1 MHRAVHENVDEDPGS
16 SIFEM
21 GSAAARSSP
30 APPLVSLTPSSAV
43 RPKLIIFGVT
53 FPTIMVLDVV
63 TKRWALETLV
73 LESRELFGGLLPLTL
88 AFNKGAAFGM
98 RIGEDSRWFFIPVT
112 IVALILLG
120 ILYKQAEERDLL
132 RISAISLVVSG
143 AVGNLYD
150 RVRWDRG
157 VVDFL
162 GPVDLGFWDF
172 PIFNVADM
180 AITCGAVLLAI
191 SFWLEEQQEQALQR
205 VEERGEPEDAG
216 EPPPEAVGRRTVA
229 EPENVR

>member
-1 MHRAVHENVDEDPGS
+1 M
-16 SIFEM
+16 
-21 GSAAARSSP
+21 
-30 APPLVSLTPSSAV
+30 
-43 RPKLIIFGVT
+43 RPKLLIFGLT

-73 LESRELFGGLLPLTL
+73 SQSRELFGGLLPLTL
-88 AFNKGAAFGM
+88 AYNKGAAFGM

-112 IVALILLG
+112 IVALVLLG

-132 RISAISLVVSG
+132 RIGAISLVVSG

-162 GPVDLGFWDF
+162 GPIDLGFWHF

-180 AITCGAVLLAI
+180 AITCGAILLAI
-191 SFWLEEQQEQALQR
+191 SFWMEEQEERAR
-205 VEERGEPEDAG
+205 EAATSAPEGVGTEAPGPDTPSAPAARRPSVEVEEAG
-216 EPPPEAVGRRTVA
+216 
-229 EPENVR
+229 